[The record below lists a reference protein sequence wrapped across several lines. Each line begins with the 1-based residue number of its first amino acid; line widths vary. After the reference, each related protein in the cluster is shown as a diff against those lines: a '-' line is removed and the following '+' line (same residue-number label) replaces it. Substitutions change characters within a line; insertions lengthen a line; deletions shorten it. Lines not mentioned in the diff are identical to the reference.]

1 MLDKIKSIFTSL
13 SRNTGEL
20 SEFLSDKEFKEFL
33 KGWLRLNRWA
43 LFLYIIFITSS
54 MVFYVDNVI
63 NINEL
68 MRDIK
73 KLELNYADIQNRN
86 KILKSKVIELQEA
99 DRICKIAEVNL
110 KMIKNDKAPI
120 HIKQ

>member
-1 MLDKIKSIFTSL
+1 MLEKIKSAFSTL
-13 SRNTGEL
+13 TKNTGEL
-20 SEFLSDKEFKEFL
+20 SELLSDEEFKQFL

-63 NINEL
+63 NINDL
-68 MRDIK
+68 MGDIK
-73 KLELNYADIQNRN
+73 KLELDYADIQNKN

-99 DRICKIAEVNL
+99 DRICRIAEVDL

-120 HIKQ
+120 HIK